1 MQTQMFG
8 NMIVERRLRN
18 TSRSL
23 RTLSEELRILTEQLE
38 HFADDAHD
46 KEIRSLVSETP
57 LAARE
62 FEDAERH
69 RHAIESHVMRLRHQ
83 IVELEKLQDN
93 LLDRMSGR
101 D

>member
-18 TSRSL
+18 TSRAIRML
-23 RTLSEELRILTEQLE
+23 REESRIVEEQLDHLSSE
-38 HFADDAHD
+38 AGDL
-46 KEIRSLVSETP
+46 EIRSMVSETP

-69 RHAIESHVMRLRHQ
+69 RLVMKSHVDRLRQQ
-83 IVELEKLQDN
+83 IVELERQQDA
-93 LLDRMSGR
+93 LLDRMGSR

>member
-23 RTLSEELRILTEQLE
+23 RRLTEELRIVEEQLDQFSE
-38 HFADDAHD
+38 EARDL
-46 KEIRSLVSETP
+46 EIRSLVSETP

-62 FEDAERH
+62 FEETDRH
-69 RHAIESHVMRLRHQ
+69 RAVMEAHARRLREQ
-83 IVELEKLQDN
+83 MKELETQQDA
-93 LLDRMSGR
+93 LLDRMGKR